1 MDPLDIPKRRE
12 PLKPK
17 HVISVTFTLIT
28 LLLSVN
34 LSGAQSLKVPYVSM
48 SGFQWP
54 LWIGE
59 QAGLFAKNRLDVQL
73 IYIPG
78 GSLIIQTIMSGD
90 VGIASQSPTTAINAW
105 GNGANLVLVAGGIE
119 RVLNVLMVS
128 PKIKLP
134 EDLKG
139 KRVGISRF
147 GSLSDWSLREALRLY
162 KLRAGQD
169 VAVVQMGGLAERMAG
184 LTSGLVDGAMLNVDQ
199 EYQVEKLGYHALF
212 DFRNLP
218 LRIPT
223 QGIVSSKEFVRNN
236 RDSVKKFLRV
246 YIEGIKT
253 LKTEKEFSIAVL
265 GKYLKTNDREL
276 LSKTYDVYRE
286 AFESEPYVRRE
297 GIVQALGTMPDVTSK
312 NPKLNPDQIVENSI
326 MGELDKEGFFKDVY
340 AGASKK

>member
-1 MDPLDIPKRRE
+1 M
-12 PLKPK
+12 
-17 HVISVTFTLIT
+17 SVAVALIA
-28 LLLSVN
+28 LLLDAN
-34 LSGAQSLKVPYVSM
+34 LSGAQPLKVPYVSM

-59 QAGLFAKNRLDVQL
+59 RAGIFGKHKLDVQL

-78 GSLIIQTIMSGD
+78 GSLIIQTIISGD

-147 GSLSDWSLREALRLY
+147 GSLSDWALREALRLY

-169 VAVVQMGGLAERMAG
+169 VTVVQMGGLAERMAG

-199 EYQVEKLGYHALF
+199 EYQVEKFGYHALI

-218 LRIPT
+218 LTIPT
-223 QGIVSSKEFVRNN
+223 QGIVTSKEFVRNN

-265 GKYLKTNDREL
+265 SKYLKINDKEL
-276 LSKTYDVYRE
+276 LSKTYDVYRG

-297 GIVQALGTMPDVTSK
+297 GVIQALDTMPEITSK
-312 NPKLNPDQIVENSI
+312 NPKLNPDQIIDSSI
-326 MGELDKEGFFKDVY
+326 MRELDKEGFFKDVY
-340 AGASKK
+340 ANAKQ